1 MRERLIGIDAGG
13 TMTKVVLLDGLGNEL
28 ACERRPNVMLMP
40 HEGWTERDPDAMW
53 NAACD
58 ALRTLMETT
67 GVDPA
72 DIVAVTPSGYGGG
85 VYFVDKDGGS
95 VRNGLV
101 STDTRAI
108 PLIARWA
115 KSGVGK
121 AISRH
126 IEQGIWPGQT
136 LPILAWFSENEP
148 DLLTRTA
155 HLLSCKDFLRM
166 RLCGDVSTDPTDA
179 GCSGFINVT
188 RGEIST
194 EAFAAAG
201 LTNWLTR
208 LPPIG
213 PSAEI
218 VGGVSE
224 AVATLTG
231 LKAGTPVVRGVYD
244 VVGCSLA
251 SGAVTP
257 NQLAAVAGTFSI
269 HSTINRRP
277 SLDPL
282 PTIQTPYPVGDQVL
296 ATTATP
302 TSASNLEWLCKT
314 VLAAQ
319 AQQAEATGR
328 SIYDF
333 CNELVEGSMDRAN
346 NILFFPFLFDGPRG
360 VPGGFLGLRAG
371 ARLDDIVRA
380 VYEGVVFAHRYDMTY
395 LLRGPDAA
403 NPEVIR
409 LAGGPSRSEVWS
421 QMFADGL
428 GLPVEIANG
437 SEFGAKGG
445 AILGAVAAGIYR
457 DVPEAISKMVSVVR
471 RFEPDPARQAIL
483 SRKYRSFLA
492 AIDVVADLYAAN
504 EDADIDQALAS

>member
-13 TMTKVVLLDGLGNEL
+13 TMTKVVLFDAQGNEL
-28 ACERRPNVMLMP
+28 ACERRPNDMLMP

-53 NAACD
+53 NGTCD
-58 ALRTLMETT
+58 ALRTLLETS

-72 DIVAVTPSGYGGG
+72 DIIAVTPSGYGGG
-85 VYFVDKDGGS
+85 VYFVDSEGAA

-108 PLIARWA
+108 PLIAGWTR
-115 KSGVGK
+115 SGLGK
-121 AISRH
+121 TISSH
-126 IEQGIWPGQT
+126 IEQQIWPGQT
-136 LPILAWFSENEP
+136 LPLLAWFHQNEP
-148 DLLTRTA
+148 ELLARTA
-155 HLLSCKDFLRM
+155 HVLSCKDFLRM

-188 RGEIST
+188 RGEIAR
-194 EAFAAAG
+194 EAFAVAG
-201 LTNWLTR
+201 ISEWLDR

-213 PSAEI
+213 PSADIAGRITE
-218 VGGVSE
+218 V
-224 AVATLTG
+224 VARRTG
-231 LKAGTPVVRGVYD
+231 LRAGTPVVRGVYD
-244 VVGCSLA
+244 VVGCSMA

-257 NQLAAVAGTFSI
+257 KELAAVAGTFSI
-269 HSTINRRP
+269 HSTIHARP
-277 SLDPL
+277 SLNPL

-314 VLAAQ
+314 VLAAE
-319 AQQAEATGR
+319 AQQALQSGR
-328 SIYDF
+328 SIYDV
-333 CNELVEGSMDRAN
+333 CNELVEGSISRVN
-346 NILFFPFLFDGPRG
+346 NILFLPFLFDGPRG
-360 VPGGFLGLRAG
+360 AAAGFLGLRAG

-380 VYEGVVFAHRYDMTY
+380 VYEGVVFAHRLDMNF
-395 LLRGPDAA
+395 LLTGPDAA
-403 NPEVIR
+403 SPEVIR

-457 DVPEAISKMVSVVR
+457 DVPEAISNMVSVTK
-471 RFEPDPARQAIL
+471 RFEPDPVRQAVL

-492 AIDVVADLYAAN
+492 AIDVVADLYTTELAV
-504 EDADIDQALAS
+504 ETGQALAC